1 MANSKITLTEI
12 KDLIKQVLKEE
23 KYPLYHSSF
32 TSAINAALEYA
43 KKQGY
48 EYDDEETAQKIGMG
62 PKKPSEG
69 KTNRYMILLTKKW
82 KSLKK

>member
-48 EYDDEETAQKIGMG
+48 EYDDEETAQKINTLATTKTSEFITASKRKIG
-62 PKKPSEG
+62 PEP
-69 KTNRYMILLTKKW
+69 TQ
-82 KSLKK
+82 